1 MPYPWQCSKP
11 GWMGLWAIWSE
22 GGVPAHGRGW
32 ALGSLPTQNIL
43 IHLYIHPYTYVW
55 VVVVFYFF
63 FPQRNKYKNIH
74 STERPPYSVR
84 SSVWISS
91 VCDLSLTATRQFCYV
106 TINIICNKL
115 LFTEPTDMLQ
125 YRKDKQNQSIHCII
139 HLDFSFHSNNY
150 SSNRNKCQT
159 NNQPWQVHKP
169 SI

>member
-1 MPYPWQCSKP
+1 MKITIPSNVVGSRKCICFTK
-11 GWMGLWAIWSE
+11 
-22 GGVPAHGRGW
+22 VPAIQENSYLHP
-32 ALGSLPTQNIL
+32 LTHLEPFPSLRYELLCLHKAQLTEVPL
-43 IHLYIHPYTYVW
+43 HAVPVW
-55 VVVVFYFF
+55 YSSWIIAAQEICFLD
-63 FPQRNKYKNIH
+63 PQIKWIVLSKW
-74 STERPPYSVR
+74 ERP
-84 SSVWISS
+84 
-91 VCDLSLTATRQFCYV
+91 CA
-106 TINIICNKL
+106 KL